1 MPVYHNI
8 EVRVRFKDTM
18 MAIMINESAGLG
30 NWVLLPHT
38 VDYAMISK
46 SGLQTKK
53 RGSKRNGY

>member
-1 MPVYHNI
+1 MSKC
-8 EVRVRFKDTM
+8 EVVFKDTM
-18 MAIMINESAGLG
+18 MDIMINKRASLG

-53 RGSKRNGY
+53 RGSKRNGC